1 MRAWRDYECVC
12 VSLQGQEPVLEPA
25 KEPSLASRFAFERLP
40 GSILGEKTGK
50 IPEKKYTKWFDY
62 DRIKGTLSVRTRKT
76 GDYFMLKDGSRK
88 TVKAFMIDAKIP
100 RGERDRVPLVA
111 EGQHVLWIV
120 GYRISEYYKI
130 TDDTKQILQV
140 KMDGGEEHGG

>member
-1 MRAWRDYECVC
+1 
-12 VSLQGQEPVLEPA
+12 
-25 KEPSLASRFAFERLP
+25 
-40 GSILGEKTGK
+40 
-50 IPEKKYTKWFDY
+50 
-62 DRIKGTLSVRTRKT
+62 
-76 GDYFMLKDGSRK
+76 MLKDGSRK

-100 RGERDRVPLVA
+100 REERDRIPLVA